1 MTDKRLISALAALT
15 LLSGCGGA
23 KTSTDDDSRSASG
36 EVLEGTASDAMLP
49 VDQVRSQAPFAPPE
63 RTGGAAGT
71 DAAQPGEE
79 TPALEGATE
88 AAPVGAETP
97 AAAAPAPAPAAT
109 N

>member
-1 MTDKRLISALAALT
+1 MTDKRLIPALAALT
-15 LLSGCGGA
+15 LLSACGGG
-23 KTSTDDDSRSASG
+23 KTSADDSRSASG

-63 RTGGAAGT
+63 RTGAAGAT
-71 DAAQPGEE
+71 EAVPAGEE
-79 TPALEGATE
+79 TPAVEGATE

-97 AAAAPAPAPAAT
+97 PVVVPPPAVT